1 MPDRPEPSIR
11 VIMMPK
17 DTNAHGTI
25 FGGVILS
32 YIDQAG
38 AVEAKRH
45 GAEFLVTVAM
55 REVVFHEPVNVGDL
69 VSFYT
74 RLVKIGRT
82 SITVSVEVVSQSG
95 EGLGQQ
101 VKVTQAEVTYVNL
114 DANRRP
120 PLVWVRSRI
129 ETRRPLETL
138 PNAKVPIPRDLL
150 PREPSKSP
158 AISACWNPAYSKSPL
173 RIIGFFRGLRL
184 LHVRL
189 QFVELRDTALELG
202 G

>member
-1 MPDRPEPSIR
+1 MTADREPSIR

-17 DTNAHGTI
+17 DTNAYGTI

-55 REVVFHEPVNVGDL
+55 REVVFHQPVNVGDL

-82 SITVSVEVVSQSG
+82 SITVSVEVVSQRE
-95 EGLGQQ
+95 EGRSAQIT
-101 VKVTQAEVTYVNL
+101 VTQAEVTYVNL

-120 PLVWVRSRI
+120 S
-129 ETRRPLETL
+129 
-138 PNAKVPIPRDLL
+138 PIR
-150 PREPSKSP
+150 K
-158 AISACWNPAYSKSPL
+158 
-173 RIIGFFRGLRL
+173 
-184 LHVRL
+184 
-189 QFVELRDTALELG
+189 
-202 G
+202 